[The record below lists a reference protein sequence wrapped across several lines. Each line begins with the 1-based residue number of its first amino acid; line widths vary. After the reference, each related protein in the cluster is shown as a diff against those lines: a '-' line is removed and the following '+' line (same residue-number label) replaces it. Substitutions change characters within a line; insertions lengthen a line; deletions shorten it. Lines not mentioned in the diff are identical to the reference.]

1 ALVVIVGRVARLT
14 AVATA
19 ATAAPAAATK
29 VATPATPHA
38 TAATAVEH
46 LHLVG
51 DDLGGVAVVAG
62 LVLPLARAQRAF
74 DVDLGTLFQVLAG
87 DLTETAEHGHVVPF
101 GTFLVLTRLL

>member
-1 ALVVIVGRVARLT
+1 LVVVVGRVARLT
-14 AVATA
+14 AAATA
-19 ATAAPAAATK
+19 ATASTPGEVASTTAAHAAAAT
-29 VATPATPHA
+29 AI
-38 TAATAVEH
+38 EH
-46 LHLVG
+46 LHFVG